1 MVHLIIGL
9 VLLVLGAWGIIEWW
23 DDFGEL
29 MRGLVPLSLVLVG
42 LAAIGAGF
50 KKSEGERERE
60 DVEEPAP
67 SRKSIQKNA

>member
-50 KKSEGERERE
+50 KKPG
-60 DVEEPAP
+60 VEEDDAEGPAP
-67 SRKSIQKNA
+67 SRKFIQKNA